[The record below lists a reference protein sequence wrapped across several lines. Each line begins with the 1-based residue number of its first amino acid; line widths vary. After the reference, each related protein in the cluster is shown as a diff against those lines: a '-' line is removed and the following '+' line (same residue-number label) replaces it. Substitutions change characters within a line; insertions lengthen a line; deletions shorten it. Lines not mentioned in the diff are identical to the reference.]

1 MVLICSNIFIYLPN
15 INVVFDGL
23 DIDYWVIY
31 YKIYRKSLPFRV
43 VSYVFPYVCNTVKGK
58 K

>member
-23 DIDYWVIY
+23 GIISFE
-31 YKIYRKSLPFRV
+31 SLLDNYQGRICF
-43 VSYVFPYVCNTVKGK
+43 
-58 K
+58 

>member
-23 DIDYWVIY
+23 AILFLADYKEEGAFFIAYLLFILWVVAFLY
-31 YKIYRKSLPFRV
+31 F
-43 VSYVFPYVCNTVKGK
+43 G
-58 K
+58 